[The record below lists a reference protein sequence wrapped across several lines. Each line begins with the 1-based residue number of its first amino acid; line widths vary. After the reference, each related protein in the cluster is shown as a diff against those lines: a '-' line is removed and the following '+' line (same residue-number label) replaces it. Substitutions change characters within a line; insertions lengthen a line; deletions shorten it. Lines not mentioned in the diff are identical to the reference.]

1 MTQDQSYTQ
10 SQKPEKPTW
19 TAEDFRSGDAPFA
32 YLWELRGDPL
42 AQQQAV
48 EDMKNTAAVLG
59 IKGFAG
65 LWRAYQASQKYKA
78 RQMYVQSSLLSRTD
92 FSDAPIELLCGGYIC
107 NDDGVTAVS
116 AHADGSGRET
126 LVCSHPILPVRRLVN
141 AETEEVKLELA
152 WRREGGRWRSRTFPK
167 SLLASA
173 TGIVGLA
180 AADIAVTSEN
190 ARALVKYIADL
201 DSLNY
206 NLIPVERSIDR
217 LGWVTGNALSP
228 ASRELSRRG
237 SLSGNDLPQASPDGG
252 GVTPA
257 GRDGEGLS
265 PPKKSFVPYTEGI
278 RFDGE
283 DTFGHTYA
291 AVRPHGDPDAW
302 LGVARSV
309 RAGESI
315 PARIMLAA
323 SFASALVE
331 PCRALPFFV
340 HLWGGSGAGKTVALQ
355 LAASVW
361 ADPDSGHFL
370 TTYNATSTA
379 LELSAG
385 FLHSLPLCVDELQ
398 IDARRDLD
406 ETVYQLAEGVG
417 KRRGAKSGGVQRTAT
432 WKLCILST
440 GEMPMTSSSSRG
452 GVLNRCIQI
461 DCKDAPLFRSAP
473 AVSNL
478 VKTTYGHAG
487 RMFVEAVQDMGES
500 AVYELYNGYVKEL
513 NRTEG
518 ITGKQIMAAAVL
530 LTADRI
536 AEACIFQDGRA
547 LSVADVTPYLIT
559 QEEADVNRRALTW
572 LVDWIATNP
581 MRFRHTDWGEWQG
594 ECWGLIEKDYVYII
608 GSVLNA
614 KMNEAGFNPT
624 AFLSW
629 ARREGVI
636 EAGAGND
643 KNARNKRID
652 GQVCRCIWLKR
663 NKIEM
668 DEV

>member
-1 MTQDQSYTQ
+1 MTQNQNTQ

-32 YLWELRGDPL
+32 YLWEFRGDPL

-141 AETEEVKLELA
+141 AETDEVKLELA

-173 TGIVGLA
+173 TGIVSLA

-217 LGWVTGNALSP
+217 LGWV
-228 ASRELSRRG
+228 
-237 SLSGNDLPQASPDGG
+237 
-252 GVTPA
+252 
-257 GRDGEGLS
+257 RDSESKGM
-265 PPKKSFVPYTEGI
+265 SFVPYTEGI

-283 DTFGHTYA
+283 DTFGHTFA

-302 LGVARSV
+302 LGVAHSV

-417 KRRGAKSGGVQRTAT
+417 KRRGAKAGGVQRTAT

-478 VKTTYGHAG
+478 VKKTYGHAG
-487 RMFVEAVQDMGES
+487 RMFIQAVQDMGES

-513 NRTEG
+513 NRVGG

-572 LVDWIATNP
+572 LTDWIASNP

-608 GSVLNA
+608 GSVLNS

-636 EAGAGND
+636 EIGAEGRST
-643 KNARNKRID
+643 KSKRID
-652 GQVCRCIWLKR
+652 GQICRCVWLVRKSIGLSD
-663 NKIEM
+663 NT
-668 DEV
+668 

>member
-1 MTQDQSYTQ
+1 MTQNQNTQ

-65 LWRAYQASQKYKA
+65 LWRAYQTSQKYKA

-173 TGIVGLA
+173 TGIVSLA

-217 LGWVTGNALSP
+217 LGWV
-228 ASRELSRRG
+228 
-237 SLSGNDLPQASPDGG
+237 
-252 GVTPA
+252 
-257 GRDGEGLS
+257 RDSESKGL
-265 PPKKSFVPYTEGI
+265 SFVPYTEGI

-283 DTFGHTYA
+283 DTFGHTFA

-302 LGVARSV
+302 LGVAHSV

-417 KRRGAKSGGVQRTAT
+417 KRRGAKAGGVQRTAT

-478 VKTTYGHAG
+478 VKNTYGHAG
-487 RMFVEAVQDMGES
+487 RMFTQAVQDMGES

-513 NRTEG
+513 NRTGG

-572 LVDWIATNP
+572 LTDWIASNP

-594 ECWGLIEKDYVYII
+594 ECWGLIEKEYVYII
-608 GSVLNA
+608 GSVLNS

-636 EAGAGND
+636 EIGAEGRST
-643 KNARNKRID
+643 KSKRID
-652 GQVCRCIWLKR
+652 GQICRCVWLVRKSIGLSD
-663 NKIEM
+663 NT
-668 DEV
+668 

>member
-1 MTQDQSYTQ
+1 
-10 SQKPEKPTW
+10 
-19 TAEDFRSGDAPFA
+19 
-32 YLWELRGDPL
+32 
-42 AQQQAV
+42 
-48 EDMKNTAAVLG
+48 
-59 IKGFAG
+59 
-65 LWRAYQASQKYKA
+65 
-78 RQMYVQSSLLSRTD
+78 MYVQSSLLSRTD

-173 TGIVGLA
+173 TGIVSLA

-217 LGWVTGNALSP
+217 LGWV
-228 ASRELSRRG
+228 
-237 SLSGNDLPQASPDGG
+237 
-252 GVTPA
+252 
-257 GRDGEGLS
+257 RDSESKGL
-265 PPKKSFVPYTEGI
+265 SFVPYTEGI

-283 DTFGHTYA
+283 DTFGHTFA

-302 LGVARSV
+302 LGVAHSV

-417 KRRGAKSGGVQRTAT
+417 KRRGAKAGGVQRTAT

-478 VKTTYGHAG
+478 VKKTYGHAG
-487 RMFVEAVQDMGES
+487 RMFIQAVQDMGES

-572 LVDWIATNP
+572 LTDWIASNP

-594 ECWGLIEKDYVYII
+594 ECWGLIEKEYVYII
-608 GSVLNA
+608 GSVLNS

-636 EAGAGND
+636 EIGAEGRST
-643 KNARNKRID
+643 KSKRID
-652 GQVCRCIWLKR
+652 GQICRCVWLVRKSIGLSD
-663 NKIEM
+663 NT
-668 DEV
+668 